1 MKFNDNWDQSLLP
14 VVDTSQNRTNVIKGG
29 GKGVGKIPEV
39 TRGHYIMCVPVK
51 LKPLYIV
58 AIK

>member
-14 VVDTSQNRTNVIKGG
+14 VVDTSQNRTSVIKGG
-29 GKGVGKIPEV
+29 GKGVGKSRKYPGDTV
-39 TRGHYIMCVPVK
+39 MCVPVK
-51 LKPLYIV
+51 LKPLYNV